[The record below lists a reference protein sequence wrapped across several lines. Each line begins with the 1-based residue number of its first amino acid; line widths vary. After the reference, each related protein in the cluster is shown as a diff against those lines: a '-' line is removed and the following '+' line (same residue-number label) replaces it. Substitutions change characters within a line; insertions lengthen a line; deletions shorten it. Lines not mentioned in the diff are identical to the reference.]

1 MNENNFIGK
10 ALDELYRIFDIL
22 NKNYYENKL
31 PYPMITIQKTK
42 RSGNLGWFTLDKVW
56 KNQITEDR
64 RYEINICAEYL
75 NGEIYQIVD
84 TLQHETVHYANK
96 MSDIKDCN
104 GQVHNKK
111 FRNLAEQVGL
121 IVEKS
126 KKYGYGHTSCSDE
139 FKVFIDEEIKPD
151 MKAFEYFRNV
161 PPKEKKVASEK
172 KTFKYICPVCNA
184 EVKAKKDKNIVCGE
198 CECQFEMEVI

>member
-22 NKNYYENKL
+22 NRKYYESKL

-56 KNQITEDR
+56 ANKSTEDR

-75 NGEIYQIVD
+75 NGEIYEIVD

-96 MSDIKDCN
+96 ISDIKDCN

-111 FRNLAEQVGL
+111 FKRLAEQVGL

-126 KKYGYGHTSCSDE
+126 KKYGFGHTSCSDE
-139 FKVFIDEEIKPD
+139 FRQFIDEVIKPD
-151 MKAFEYFRNV
+151 IKAFEYFRNV
-161 PPKEKKVASEK
+161 PPKEKKEAKEK
-172 KTFKYICPVCNA
+172 KTFKYVCHICGA

-198 CECQFEMEVI
+198 CECQFEMEAV

>member
-22 NKNYYENKL
+22 NKHYYESKL

-42 RSGNLGWFTLDKVW
+42 RTGNLGWFTLDKVW
-56 KNQITEDR
+56 ANQNTEDR

-84 TLQHETVHYANK
+84 TLQHETVHYVNK
-96 MSDIKDCN
+96 VADIKDCN

-111 FRNLAEQVGL
+111 FKRLAEQVGL

-126 KKYGYGHTSCSDE
+126 KKYGFGHTSCSDE
-139 FKVFIDEEIKPD
+139 FKEFIDEVIKPD

-161 PPKEKKVASEK
+161 PVKEKKVAKEK
-172 KTFKYICPVCNA
+172 KTFKYVCPVCAA

-198 CECQFEMEVI
+198 CECQFEIEAV

>member
-1 MNENNFIGK
+1 MNQNNFIGI

-22 NKNYYENKL
+22 NKQYFSNKL

-42 RSGNLGWFTLDKVW
+42 RSGNLGWFSLDKVW
-56 KNQITEDR
+56 ANKNTEDR
-64 RYEINICAEYL
+64 KHEINICAEYL
-75 NGEIYQIVD
+75 NGEAYDIVD

-96 MSDIKDCN
+96 MLDIKDCN

-111 FRNLAEQVGL
+111 FKNLAEQVGL

-126 KKYGYGHTSCSDE
+126 KKYGYGHTGCSDE
-139 FKVFIDEEIKPD
+139 FKEFIDETIKPN
-151 MKAFEYFRNV
+151 MNCFAYFRNV
-161 PPKEKKVASEK
+161 PPNEKKVTSEK
-172 KTFKYICPVCNA
+172 KTFKYICPICGA

-198 CECQFEMEVI
+198 CETQFKMEAV